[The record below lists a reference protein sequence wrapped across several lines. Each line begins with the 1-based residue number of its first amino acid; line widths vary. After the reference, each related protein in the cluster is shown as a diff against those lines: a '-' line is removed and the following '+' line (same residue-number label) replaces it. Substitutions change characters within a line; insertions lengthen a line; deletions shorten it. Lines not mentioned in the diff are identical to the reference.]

1 MPISLTWMP
10 PLPVR
15 LFALACCL
23 VVCCVGGAY
32 ANDEDDDAEQAV
44 EAKAEFVYEID
55 PYYTDVGYN
64 IPLTHKP
71 VPTISSNSEAAIL
84 RELIKDSLI
93 PQYMLIEASVYP
105 MPVLGTYIK
114 AQSPDFYKQGNIGSN
129 FNIIESLTA
138 GFQEPWAVSA
148 FFGNVAKLKR
158 PGDKRRDNNYG
169 YTGYLFSA
177 GSKHIKSNTFVDD
190 EWCELEWKIK
200 GRIDHP
206 DEKLSWSFRIGG
218 KFNRNHD
225 VNNVTYIN
233 LHRSNTDLR
242 STYLAWLENTNFDF
256 RLHFKQQGGQLV
268 RSELIAG
275 KKIPLLGFKFI
286 PTFSTGFIWTSPDEY
301 SGLLKDATANKLT
314 FVIRPSV
321 EF

>member
-1 MPISLTWMP
+1 MHPH
-10 PLPVR
+10 PVR
-15 LFALACCL
+15 LFAIAFCLAFCCIN
-23 VVCCVGGAY
+23 GAQ
-32 ANDEDDDAEQAV
+32 ANEEDNDAEDAV
-44 EAKAEFVYEID
+44 EAKPEFVYELD
-55 PYYTDVGYN
+55 PYYTDAGYN

-71 VPTISSNSEAAIL
+71 IPTISSNSEAVIL
-84 RELIKDSLI
+84 RELIKDSLV
-93 PQYMLIEASVYP
+93 PQYMLVEASMYP
-105 MPVLGTYIK
+105 MPLLGTYLK
-114 AQSPDFYKQGNIGSN
+114 KYTPDFYKQGNIGSN

-138 GFQEPWAVSA
+138 GFQEPWAVSV
-148 FFGNVAKLKR
+148 FFGNVAMLKR
-158 PGDKRRDNNYG
+158 PKEKRKGNNYG

-177 GSKHIKSNTFVDD
+177 GNKHIKSNTLVDD

-200 GRIDHP
+200 GKLEHA

-233 LHRSNTDLR
+233 LHRSNTDLH
-242 STYLAWLENTNFDF
+242 SAFLTWLENTNLDF
-256 RLHFKQQGGQLV
+256 RLHFLQHSGQLV

-275 KKIPLLGFKFI
+275 KKVPLLGYKFI
-286 PTFSTGFIWTSPDEY
+286 PTFSAGFIWTSPNEY
-301 SGLLKDATANKLT
+301 SGGLKDATANKLT

>member
-1 MPISLTWMP
+1 MPISLTRMP
-10 PLPVR
+10 PLPAR

-23 VVCCVGGAY
+23 VVCCVGRAY
-32 ANDEDDDAEQAV
+32 ANDDEDDTGKAV
-44 EAKAEFVYEID
+44 EAKPEFVYEID

-71 VPTISSNSEAAIL
+71 VPTISSSSEAAIL

-105 MPVLGTYIK
+105 MPILGTYIK
-114 AQSPDFYKQGNIGSN
+114 SQSPDFYKQGNIGSN

-138 GFQEPWAVSA
+138 GFQEPWAVSV

-242 STYLAWLENTNFDF
+242 ATYLAWLENTNFDF
-256 RLHFKQQGGQLV
+256 RLHFKQQGGKLV

-275 KKIPLLGFKFI
+275 KKMPLLSFKFI
-286 PTFSTGFIWTSPDEY
+286 PTFSAGFIWTSPDEY

>member
-1 MPISLTWMP
+1 MPSLFIRTR
-10 PLPVR
+10 VR
-15 LFALACCL
+15 PSLLFAIACCL
-23 VVCCVGGAY
+23 AFSYVESVCAEEETVG
-32 ANDEDDDAEQAV
+32 V
-44 EAKAEFVYEID
+44 AKSELVYELD
-55 PYYTDVGYN
+55 PYYSDIGYN
-64 IPLTHKP
+64 IPLTSKP
-71 VPTISSNSEAAIL
+71 VPTISSGSEMVIY
-84 RELIKDSLI
+84 RELIQGSLI
-93 PQYMLIEASVYP
+93 PQYMTLEASVYP
-105 MPVLGTYIK
+105 MPILGTYLK
-114 AQSPDFYKQGNIGSN
+114 THTPGFYKQADIGRSGI
-129 FNIIESLTA
+129 NIIESLTA

-158 PGDKRRDNNYG
+158 PSDKLQENNYG

-177 GSKHIKSNTFVDD
+177 GAKHIKNNTLVDD
-190 EWCELEWKIK
+190 DWCELEWKIK

-242 STYLAWLENTNFDF
+242 SAYLTWLENTNFDF
-256 RLHFKQQGGQLV
+256 RLHFLQHSGKLV

-275 KKIPLLGFKFI
+275 KKLPQRDKGYH
-286 PTFSTGFIWTSPDEY
+286 PTLNVGFIWASTDEY
-301 SGLLKDATANKLT
+301 AGALKDAKASKLT
-314 FVIRPSV
+314 LVIRPSI